1 MRIRDLRRSLTAIIL
16 AAPLATGCVTGTC
29 PDNPPI
35 VTNRVIIDQHFR
47 QRDRMGRLLTALS
60 YNPFCVGLGVDEDTA
75 AFIAPDETLE
85 VVGASAVT
93 VVDPADIAF
102 TSIADAKPGETL
114 TIVGARVHVLG
125 AGSTYNLHTRRVA
138 ASVLYDSFVTG
149 E

>member
-1 MRIRDLRRSLTAIIL
+1 MAGDGIGPEIIAEALKVLDVLRHDGLKLETE
-16 AAPLATGCVTGTC
+16 
-29 PDNPPI
+29 
-35 VTNRVIIDQHFR
+35 
-47 QRDRMGRLLTALS
+47 TALI
-60 YNPFCVGLGVDEDTA
+60 GGA
-75 AFIAPDETLE
+75 AFDTHGHPLPDETLE